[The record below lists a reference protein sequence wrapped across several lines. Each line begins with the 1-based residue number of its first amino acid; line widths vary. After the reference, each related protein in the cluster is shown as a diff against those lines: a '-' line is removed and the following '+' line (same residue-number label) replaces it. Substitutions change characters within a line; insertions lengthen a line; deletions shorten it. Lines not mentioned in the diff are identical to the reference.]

1 MCRKSEYVRLRL
13 LSFYR
18 SNVKISKAVQEL
30 SAEGLK
36 VNRKTVAKYYSRY
49 KRDLPLGDLPRSG
62 FRLLKK
68 SLFSVANQFCI
79 AVFTFPFWLLISGD
93 AAKATELFSPSRER
107 DAVNY
112 RLPACDFSVI
122 SI

>member
-1 MCRKSEYVRLRL
+1 MCRTSEYVRLRL

-36 VNRKTVAKYYSRY
+36 VNRKTVAKYYGRF

-62 FRLLKK
+62 RPSTLLRRHYDFIDEK
-68 SLFSVANQFCI
+68 LELNDELT
-79 AVFTFPFWLLISGD
+79 AVG
-93 AAKATELFSPSRER
+93 K
-107 DAVNY
+107 
-112 RLPACDFSVI
+112 
-122 SI
+122 